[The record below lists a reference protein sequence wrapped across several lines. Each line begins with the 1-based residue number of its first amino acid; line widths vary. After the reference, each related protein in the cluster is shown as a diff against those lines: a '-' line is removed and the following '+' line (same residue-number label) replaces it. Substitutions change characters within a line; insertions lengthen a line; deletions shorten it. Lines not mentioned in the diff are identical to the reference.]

1 MKYRKFEKLDWEV
14 SALGFGTMRLSFIG
28 GDFRNID
35 EPEAI
40 KMMRALRAHSSI
52 NYIKLKTIHGT
63 PRSFL
68 TFPYR
73 SCGDDISA
81 Y

>member
-1 MKYRKFEKLDWEV
+1 MKYRKFGELDWEV
-14 SALGFGTMRLSFIG
+14 SALGFGAMRLPFIG

-40 KMMRALRAHSSI
+40 KMMRARRAHSSI
-52 NYIKLKTIHGT
+52 SYIKLKTIHGT

-68 TFPYR
+68 TFPHQ

-81 Y
+81 H